1 MAGNNPASAFPSA
14 PPRFF
19 DNGAGAKLLQPDN
32 QIASIATI
40 ATNATGTAISVAVN
54 AVIAALNSAGIVT
67 TV

>member
-19 DNGAGAKLLQPDN
+19 DNGTGAKLLLPDN
-32 QIASIATI
+32 QVASIATI

-54 AVIAALNSAGIVT
+54 AVIAALNTAGIVT